1 MYELG
6 IYRKVIMHY
15 PTVSSTGLLLVNHR
29 KKKKAMRN
37 QSRSCSFQEVGY
49 RDQLVLEF
57 KGLSSGHIDGTTT
70 VRAALLLILF
80 LGESFSAS
88 DR

>member
-15 PTVSSTGLLLVNHR
+15 PIVSSTGPLLVNHR
-29 KKKKAMRN
+29 KKAMRN